1 MPVAEGSAKFVISAD
16 ARQFT
21 SELAKAQQAAETAF
35 SKIQAVAGPAK
46 AALGF
51 LGVGLSVGAFV
62 SSIKGAID
70 SLDKLY
76 DVSLR
81 TGASVEA
88 LSAFRSVAKL
98 SGTEMETL
106 ASGIQKLSRAM
117 AGSEEEGQ
125 KAGVVFQRLGIA
137 VTDSAGKLRPAE
149 DVLVEV
155 AKKLDGMEN
164 ATQRVAFA
172 QQIFGKSGAQ
182 LLPFLNELAQT
193 GALNAKVTT
202 EQAEAADRFNDNLV
216 KLTAQSNK
224 WKVELANEL
233 LPTMNDFL
241 EKFLA
246 LKKAFD
252 GSTLKA
258 TIAFASVS
266 GNEENDIN
274 GAIGNVET
282 KLKKLRVL
290 REELTKPTL
299 GNRLNNF
306 FGTDVETVDQQIAGF
321 EAKLKALGAVRDQ
334 QLGGL
339 SDAFGKNPRRSTQ
352 VAEAPAGP
360 AAESEFDKAKK
371 RLQEEI
377 IKVQDLTRA
386 EEVLREVQFGK
397 YGKLTAEQ
405 ANELKRMAERA
416 TLLKQQ
422 AEDEKALTTANEQA
436 VRERDQRIAKEFEE
450 AQKEIAD
457 ATALMWKQVFETIDM
472 EQDAA
477 VQKSLDY
484 IKQIEEEQ
492 KTQAAAAK
500 ELFAPIQSAFE
511 EAVIQ
516 GKKLSEVLK
525 GVAQDVAKI
534 IFRKSVTNPL
544 AEAGTKIFGDL
555 FKGLFGGGRA
565 DGGPVSGGT
574 PYVVGERGPE
584 LFVPRGSGT
593 IVPNGAMGG
602 GSMAVSLT
610 INAVDAP
617 GVARLLST
625 PEAQRTITAVMSRAY
640 DRAARPTTFRA

>member
-1 MPVAEGSAKFVISAD
+1 MLVAEQNAKFTISGD
-16 ARQFT
+16 ARQFI
-21 SELAKAQQAAETAF
+21 SELAKATQAAETMF
-35 SKIQAVAGPAK
+35 SKVQTLAGPAK
-46 AALGF
+46 QALGF
-51 LGVGLSVGAFV
+51 LGVGLSVGSFV

-81 TGASVEA
+81 TGASVET

-106 ASGIQKLSRAM
+106 AGGIQKLSRAM

-182 LLPFLNELAQT
+182 LLPFLNELANT
-193 GALNAKVTT
+193 TTLSAKVTR

-216 KLTAQSNK
+216 KLTASSQK

-233 LPTMNDFL
+233 LPTLNDFL
-241 EKFLA
+241 EQFLA

-258 TIAFASVS
+258 TLAFATTS
-266 GNEENDIN
+266 GNEEKDIN
-274 GAIGNVET
+274 GAIANVEGS
-282 KLKKLRVL
+282 LKKLREM
-290 REELTKPTL
+290 REAFAKPTL
-299 GNRLNNF
+299 AAKANNF
-306 FGTDVETVDQQIAGF
+306 IFGDLDDADRQIAVL
-321 EAKLKALGAVRDQ
+321 EAKLKTLVTVRDQ

-339 SDAFGKNPRRSTQ
+339 SDAFGKEERKRTV
-352 VAEAPAGP
+352 VADAPDKPAG
-360 AAESEFDKAKK
+360 ESEFDKGRK

-386 EEVLREVQFGK
+386 EEVLREIQIGR
-397 YGKLTAEQ
+397 YGKLAQEQ
-405 ANELKRMAERA
+405 TSELKRLGEIA
-416 TLLKQQ
+416 TYRKQQ
-422 AEDEKALTTANEQA
+422 ADDEKALAAANDQA
-436 VRERDQRIAKEFEE
+436 VRERDQRIAKEFED

-457 ATALMWKQVFETIDM
+457 ATALQWKQVFETIDM
-472 EQDAA
+472 EQEAA

-484 IKQIEEEQ
+484 IKQLEEEQ
-492 KTQAAAAK
+492 KKTAASAK
-500 ELFAPIQSAFE
+500 ELFAPLQSAFE
-511 EAVIQ
+511 EAVVQ

-525 GVAQDVAKI
+525 GVAQDVARI
-534 IFRKSVTNPL
+534 IFRRTVTNPL
-544 AEAGTKIFGDL
+544 ADAGTKLFEEGFKAIFG
-555 FKGLFGGGRA
+555 GARA

-574 PYVVGERGPE
+574 PYLVGERGPE
-584 LFVPRGSGT
+584 LFVPRASGS
-593 IVPNGAMGG
+593 IVPNGAMSGAA
-602 GSMAVSLT
+602 MAVSVT

-617 GVARLLST
+617 GVARLLSS
-625 PEAQRTITAVMSRAY
+625 PEAQRTITAVMSKAY
-640 DRAARPTTFRA
+640 DRAGRPVPFRA